1 MHEPRKACFTTEV
14 NWCGKLYSATGVRH
28 DPARIEGLLSLR
40 RPETKGKEAF
50 VSGCEPDAHESTG
63 TRASQCPITR
73 CVGNVAANVSRRT
86 KRTATAKKITRAEWT
101 TDVQQSWTRV
111 KHLLEECVTLAQ
123 RCEKYTVRGFTDT
136 SVLHWGAMVTQFPDA
151 DLRSCVHPSG
161 MPPAPLVFV

>member
-1 MHEPRKACFTTEV
+1 MLQLNSPYTVDGWEDVCV
-14 NWCGKLYSATGVRH
+14 
-28 DPARIEGLLSLR
+28 PA
-40 RPETKGKEAF
+40 
-50 VSGCEPDAHESTG
+50 
-63 TRASQCPITR
+63 
-73 CVGNVAANVSRRT
+73 N
-86 KRTATAKKITRAEWT
+86 ATAKKITRAEWT